1 MSPDMVRY
9 GKSAT
14 CNFSGVHHLD
24 AVTGECVFCGLL
36 LEKTAAAQEMVA
48 KKKGVANQAHPLR
61 RLLPPR

>member
-1 MSPDMVRY
+1 MVRY

-24 AVTGECVFCGLL
+24 TVTGECVYCGLL
-36 LEKTAAAQEMVA
+36 LEKSAAAQETVGA
-48 KKKGVANQAHPLR
+48 KKRGVASQAHPLR